1 MAQRINSIKK
11 LTQVSK
17 LLNTLQINNNNP
29 PKGEHMQDDV
39 NQEATEQVT
48 DEASQVGLGITDLR
62 IFKEVIDVASA
73 RGAFKADEFAT
84 IGDAYGRLSTFLAT
98 VDQANAPAEAEATEE
113 DTDADTSEDD
123 STEEE

>member
-1 MAQRINSIKK
+1 
-11 LTQVSK
+11 
-17 LLNTLQINNNNP
+17 
-29 PKGEHMQDDV
+29 MQDDV

-98 VDQANAPAEAEATEE
+98 VDQANAPAEDEATEEE
-113 DTDADTSEDD
+113 DTDANTSEDD